1 MHPRIRKLLL
11 ALEPYGPE
19 RIYLFGSMARGEW
32 DALSDMD
39 VVIIKRT
46 PRPFLARLEE
56 MAKMLPS
63 DLGAV
68 DLLVYT
74 PEEFSKML
82 EDGNAFAE
90 MIAEEGRVI
99 YEREEAG

>member
-1 MHPRIRKLLL
+1 MHPRVRNLLL
-11 ALEPYGPE
+11 ALEPYGSE
-19 RIYLFGSMARGEW
+19 RIYLFGSMARGEG

-46 PRPFLARLEE
+46 SQTFFARLEE
-56 MAKMLPS
+56 AGRMLPPNM
-63 DLGAV
+63 GAV

-74 PEEFSKML
+74 PEEFSRML

-99 YEREEAG
+99 YEREKAG

>member
-19 RIYLFGSMARGEW
+19 RIYLFGSMARGEG
-32 DALSDMD
+32 DALSDLD
-39 VVIIKRT
+39 VAIIKRT
-46 PRPFLARLEE
+46 SSTFFARLEE
-56 MAKMLPS
+56 AGRMLPP

-74 PEEFSKML
+74 PEEFSRML
-82 EDGNAFAE
+82 DDGNAFAE
-90 MIAEEGRVI
+90 MIAEEGQVI
-99 YEREEAG
+99 YERETAG

>member
-19 RIYLFGSMARGEW
+19 RIYMFGSVARGEA
-32 DALSDMD
+32 DAMSDLD

-46 PRPFLARLEE
+46 SRPFLVRLEE
-56 MAKMLPS
+56 TAKMLPF

-90 MIAEEGRVI
+90 MISEEGQLI
-99 YEREEAG
+99 YERNARG